1 MKLKNS
7 TLNTTE
13 KTYNDI
19 ETMPIWNWY
28 EILKTGDLKHLFVSG
43 SGRVSDKIADLWDEL
58 QDQYITEFG
67 LDESFKKQIRL
78 LKEKAILNYNFILTK
93 DPFINT
99 ELSIIEADLTELN
112 TGKSVG
118 FYEMKSH
125 LEKYKGFRI
134 PVKEVT
140 VIEWFTDLKNMS
152 NG

>member
-1 MKLKNS
+1 MRQKNS
-7 TLNTTE
+7 ILNTTE
-13 KTYNDI
+13 KTYNSI
-19 ETMPIWNWY
+19 EFMPIWNWY
-28 EILKTGDLKHLFVSG
+28 EILKTGDLKHLFISG
-43 SGRVSDKIADLWDEL
+43 SGRVSNKLVDLWDIL

-67 LDESFKKQIRL
+67 LDDSFKKQIRL
-78 LKEKAILNYNFILTK
+78 LKEKAKLNYDFILTK

-99 ELSIIEADLTELN
+99 QLSIVDADLKELN

>member
-1 MKLKNS
+1 MVIHGLKVIQTFFDFS
-7 TLNTTE
+7 
-13 KTYNDI
+13 KC
-19 ETMPIWNWY
+19 
-28 EILKTGDLKHLFVSG
+28 G
-43 SGRVSDKIADLWDEL
+43 DKIADLWDEL

-140 VIEWFTDLKNMS
+140 KAQAKAQIQ
-152 NG
+152 